1 MGEVGLTTLPGDASL
16 DDVCAVVDRD
26 GGVIVEDLVS
36 AETLAGLWGDLGPKL
51 TGVGWGQDDFSGSRT
66 RRVGA
71 IFAHTRHAAEVVTHP
86 LFFGAAE
93 HFLQLPVASWLGE
106 ERAETTASIQIGGTQ
121 AIQIHPGEGE
131 QPLHRDDLVF
141 QWRHPT
147 FGREARVQT
156 MVALTDFTAENGGTL
171 VVPGSHRWDDERIP
185 QRAEAVA
192 TEMAAGSA
200 LVFLGST
207 YHAGGANRS
216 DGPRTGLTITLDLGF
231 LRQEENQYLVVPRE
245 IVLGY
250 PERIQRLL
258 GYNACPPLMGWVEID
273 GQMNDPHVLL
283 EDWGAAGPAA
293 ADMFATR

>member
-1 MGEVGLTTLPGDASL
+1 MGEVGLTTLPGDSSV
-16 DDVCAVVDRD
+16 DDVCAVIDRD

-71 IFAHTRHAAEVVTHP
+71 IFAHTRHAADVVTHP
-86 LFFGAAE
+86 LFCGAAE
-93 HFLQLPVASWLGE
+93 HFLQRRWRRGWAS
-106 ERAETTASIQIGGTQ
+106 ERTETTASIQIGGTQ

-192 TEMAAGSA
+192 TEMDAGSA
-200 LVFLGST
+200 IIFLGST

-283 EDWGAAGPAA
+283 EDWGGAGPAA

>member
-1 MGEVGLTTLPGDASL
+1 
-16 DDVCAVVDRD
+16 
-26 GGVIVEDLVS
+26 
-36 AETLAGLWGDLGPKL
+36 
-51 TGVGWGQDDFSGSRT
+51 
-66 RRVGA
+66 
-71 IFAHTRHAAEVVTHP
+71 
-86 LFFGAAE
+86 
-93 HFLQLPVASWLGE
+93 
-106 ERAETTASIQIGGTQ
+106 
-121 AIQIHPGEGE
+121 
-131 QPLHRDDLVF
+131 
-141 QWRHPT
+141 
-147 FGREARVQT
+147 
-156 MVALTDFTAENGGTL
+156 
-171 VVPGSHRWDDERIP
+171 
-185 QRAEAVA
+185 
-192 TEMAAGSA
+192 MAAGSA
-200 LVFLGST
+200 IVFLGST

>member
-1 MGEVGLTTLPGDASL
+1 MADIDLTRLPEDASL
-16 DDVCAVVDRD
+16 DDVCEVIDRD
-26 GGVIVEDLVS
+26 GGVIVENLVS
-36 AETLAGLWGDLGPKL
+36 PSTLAGLLDDLGPIL
-51 TGVGWGQDDFSGSRT
+51 TDIGWGRDDFSGNRT

-71 IFAHTRHAAEVVTHP
+71 IFAHTRHAADVVTHP
-86 LFFGAAE
+86 LFYGTAE
-93 HFLQLPVASWLGE
+93 RFLQLPVASWLGE
-106 ERAETTASIQIGGTQ
+106 ERTETTASIQIGGTQ
-121 AIQIHPGEGE
+121 AIQIHPGEGS

-147 FGREARVQT
+147 YGREARVQT

-171 VVPGSHRWDDERIP
+171 VVPGSHRWDDERVP
-185 QRAEAVA
+185 RDAEAVA
-192 TEMAAGSA
+192 TEMCAGSA

-216 DGPRTGLTITLDLGF
+216 AAPRTGMTLTLDLGF
-231 LRQEENQYLVVPRE
+231 LRQEENQYLAVPRE
-245 IVLGY
+245 VVLQY

-258 GYNACPPLMGWVEID
+258 GYNACPPLMGWIEID

-283 EDWGAAGPAA
+283 ENWGAEGPAA